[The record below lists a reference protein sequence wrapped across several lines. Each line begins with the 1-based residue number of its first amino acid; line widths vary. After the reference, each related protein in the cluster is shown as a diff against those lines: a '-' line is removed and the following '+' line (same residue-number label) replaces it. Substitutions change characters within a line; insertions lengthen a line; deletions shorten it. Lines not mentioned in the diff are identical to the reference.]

1 MSPPAQPAAGLHQQG
16 ASRGRVRPVDPARRT
31 AYRVLRRVTS
41 EDAYANLAL
50 AHEARGLSPR
60 DAGFATEL
68 TFGTCR
74 ALGTYDAI
82 LQAVSSRP
90 IAQLDP
96 PVLDLLRLGVHQLLA
111 MRVPQHAA
119 VDATVTL
126 AKAEVGPR
134 VAGFVNAVLRKVAAD
149 DLAGWV
155 QRLSAGADARD
166 TLALATLHPRW
177 IVDAWADALGQ
188 PDDAELRA
196 ALEADNR
203 APLNHLV
210 VRPGLAQVA
219 ELGGEPTRYSPFGA
233 YVAGAPGSVPAVAEG
248 RAGVQDEGS
257 QLVALALSR
266 VDAPEGPW
274 LDLCAGPGGKAALLA
289 GLARQ
294 GGTRLVASELQPHRA
309 RLVAQNL
316 AAYAGTTEV
325 SATPVAPDLVRGLP
339 VTLVA
344 DGVRP
349 AWAPGSF
356 SRVMADV
363 PCSGL
368 GALRRRP
375 EARWRRTP
383 SDITGLAG
391 LQAALLRSAVTS
403 TRPGGVVAYVTCS
416 PHLAETRDIV
426 ATATGVTLLPAADYL
441 PEVPDAAVG
450 GFVQLWSH
458 RHGTDA
464 MFLALLRVEPR

>member
-1 MSPPAQPAAGLHQQG
+1 MSPPARGG
-16 ASRGRVRPVDPARRT
+16 ARDRVRPVDPARRA
-31 AYRVLRRVTS
+31 AYRTLRRVTG
-41 EDAYANLAL
+41 EGAYANLVL
-50 AHEARGLSPR
+50 AHEARGLSTR
-60 DAGFATEL
+60 DAAFATEL

-74 ALGTYDAI
+74 ALGTYDEV

-90 IAQLDP
+90 VAQLDP

-126 AKAEVGPR
+126 TKAEVGPR
-134 VAGFVNAVLRKVAAD
+134 VAGFVNAVLRKVAVD
-149 DLAGWV
+149 DLPGWV

-166 TLALATLHPRW
+166 ALALATLHPRW

-188 PDDAELRA
+188 PDDGELRA
-196 ALEADNR
+196 ALEADNQ

-210 VRPGLAQVA
+210 VRPGLAEVP
-219 ELGGEPTRYSPFGA
+219 ELGGEPARYSPFGA
-233 YVAGAPGSVPAVAEG
+233 YVSGAPGAVAAVAEG

-266 VDAPEGPW
+266 VDAPDGPW

-294 GGTRLVASELQPHRA
+294 AGTRLVASELQPHRA
-309 RLVAQNL
+309 RLVARNL
-316 AAYAGTTEV
+316 AAYAAAGEK
-325 SATPVAPDLVRGLP
+325 SALTVTPDLIGGLP
-339 VTLVA
+339 ATLIA
-344 DGVRP
+344 DGTRP
-349 AWAPGSF
+349 AWAPSTF

-383 SDITGLAG
+383 ADVASLAG
-391 LQAALLRSAVTS
+391 LQAALLRSALTS
-403 TRPGGVVAYVTCS
+403 ARPGGVVAYVTCS

-426 ATATGVTLLPAADYL
+426 ATATGATLLRAADYL
-441 PEVPDAAVG
+441 PEVPDAAAG
-450 GFVQLWSH
+450 DFVQLWPH

-464 MFLALLRVEPR
+464 MFLALLRVTAR